1 MSPRQLPSWDLH
13 APLYTEEWKNMVYKQ
28 FRISIIIRVF
38 ILTASCLAL
47 FVTINSSL
55 TFAPIL
61 IVGLIVYQ
69 VWSLIRYVD
78 RTNRELAGFLESIR
92 YSEFTRTFSF
102 KDAGSSFD
110 ELSNAFNEVMLDFQK
125 VRSEREE
132 HFHYLQSIV
141 QNVDIS
147 IIAYQRDGTV
157 EMFNPAAKKLFQVN
171 SLRNIRKLDALS
183 RDLSDTL
190 LTISPGENRLVKVQD
205 EEDILQLAIH
215 ATEFKVKEKEILLA
229 TVKNIQNVL
238 EEQETAAWQKLIR
251 VLTHEIMNSIAPI
264 SSLSST
270 LEMMLKE
277 FTSEEGQPRPI
288 DVETLREVKQALQT
302 INKRS
307 TGLMNFVETYRSLT
321 KIPNPNFSIVDMK
334 TLVDNVTNLMRNDAA
349 DQDIRIEL
357 KTEPEHIELYIDEQ
371 MIEQVLINL
380 IKNSMHALEGME
392 NGLIQIRGFYNKR
405 GRPTIQVI
413 DNGQGILEDVLDK
426 IFIPFFTTKRSGSG
440 IGLSLSRQILRL
452 HGGTITAQSKPKEE
466 TIFTMTF

>member
-1 MSPRQLPSWDLH
+1 MGF
-13 APLYTEEWKNMVYKQ
+13 KQ
-28 FRISIIIRVF
+28 FRFNIVLRVLL
-38 ILTASCLAL
+38 ITSTCLAL
-47 FVTINSSL
+47 FITLNS
-55 TFAPIL
+55 TFTFTPIL
-61 IVGLIVYQ
+61 VTGLIIYQ

-92 YSEFTRTFSF
+92 YSEFTRTFQIS
-102 KDAGSSFD
+102 DRGSSFD
-110 ELSNAFNEVMLDFQK
+110 ELNAAFNDVMRDFQQ

-141 QNVDIS
+141 QS
-147 IIAYQRDGTV
+147 IDVSILAYQRDGTV
-157 EMFNPAAKKLFQVN
+157 EMINPAAKKLFQVN
-171 SLRNIRKLDALS
+171 NLRNINMLRPLSEKLAN
-183 RDLSDTL
+183 TL
-190 LTISPGENRLVKVQD
+190 LSINPGENKLVKVQD
-205 EEDILQLAIH
+205 EEDILQLAIF
-215 ATEFKVKEKEILLA
+215 ATEFKVKDKVILLS
-229 TVKNIQNVL
+229 TIKNIQNVL

-270 LEMMLKE
+270 
-277 FTSEEGQPRPI
+277 
-288 DVETLREVKQALQT
+288 VETMVRPYTSGKKDMPDMDLGTLEEIQGALQT

-321 KIPNPNFSIVDMK
+321 KIPEPNFAVVRMNEVIQNVHTLMKKEAQKKNIVLSTSMEPD
-334 TLVDNVTNLMRNDAA
+334 T
-349 DQDIRIEL
+349 IEVQ
-357 KTEPEHIELYIDEQ
+357 IDEQ

-380 IKNSMHALEGME
+380 IKNSVQALG
-392 NGLIQIRGFYNKR
+392 GSKKGRIHIKGFYNKR

-413 DNGQGILEDVLDK
+413 DNGQGILDDVIDK

-452 HGGTITAQSKPKEE
+452 HGGTITAKSIPNEE